1 MDKISLH
8 SPGHSCLRRGRILGG
23 GSVGRTTLSLLP
35 RCNWPNHLICR
46 HICSL
51 YKHWGT
57 QRGGGKGK
65 IGEEVEEE
73 CLWGKK
79 AKEDSPIK
87 INLHL
92 EAFGI
97 WRGAEH
103 RWGKK
108 LGKMLPIDTEL
119 HKPAHQSTWRS
130 CCIWICLKRGWHR
143 GVSLLKFSV

>member
-57 QRGGGKGK
+57 QL
-65 IGEEVEEE
+65 GEELERWENRLRRNA
-73 CLWGKK
+73 CSGKK
-79 AKEDSPIK
+79 ATRTHRSKSIFIWK
-87 INLHL
+87 HL
-92 EAFGI
+92 AFGVGPSTGEERNWVKCCQLI
-97 WRGAEH
+97 PSCTNLLINQSGEVVAFEFVWNEG
-103 RWGKK
+103 
-108 LGKMLPIDTEL
+108 DTGE
-119 HKPAHQSTWRS
+119 PV
-130 CCIWICLKRGWHR
+130 C
-143 GVSLLKFSV
+143 